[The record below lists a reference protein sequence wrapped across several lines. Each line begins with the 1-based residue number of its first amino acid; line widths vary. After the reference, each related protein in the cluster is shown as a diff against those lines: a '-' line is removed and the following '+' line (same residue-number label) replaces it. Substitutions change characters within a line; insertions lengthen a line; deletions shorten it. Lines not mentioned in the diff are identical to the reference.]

1 MGAAD
6 NYLEP
11 ARGLKSI
18 LRAFNSRNYRLYFIG
33 QGASL
38 IGTWMQQIALM
49 WLVYRLTRSAFLLGL
64 VGFSTQIPMML
75 LMPFTGVLA
84 DRWNRYRIMIV
95 NQVLEMAEAVILAIL
110 VFTHRIAIWQIV
122 ILGIILGIVNALD
135 GPTRHAFI
143 VQLVEKREDLPN
155 AIALNSAMFNS
166 ARVIGPAIA
175 GVLIALVGEGV
186 CFLIN
191 AASFL
196 AVIAALLAMR
206 IRPQENKLPAAESGI
221 IQELREG
228 FSYTF
233 GMRPVRL
240 IIIHFAWVS
249 LMGMSFTVLVP
260 ILADKILRGG
270 VHGLGFL
277 MGAIGVG
284 ALIGAILLAA
294 RKRTDGLWR
303 LIALSSTIFGI
314 SLILLSVSR
323 SYMLSLFLMVL
334 TGMGM
339 TSQMTTSNTFLQTT
353 CADSKRARVMAF
365 YLLAFFGTIPIGN
378 LMLGTLA
385 NGIGV
390 PTTLLF
396 AGIASVIGS
405 IFFAARFSALEKGEM
420 KNDCCP
426 LPTAPN
432 EITGNQCLQIDRD
445 QI

>member
-1 MGAAD
+1 MGAAE
-6 NYLEP
+6 NSLEP
-11 ARGLKSI
+11 TRGLKTI
-18 LRAFNSRNYRLYFIG
+18 IRAFNSRNYRLYFIG

-38 IGTWMQQIALM
+38 IGTWMQQIALS

-64 VGFSTQIPMML
+64 VGFATQIPQTIL
-75 LMPFTGVLA
+75 TPITGVLA

-95 NQVLEMAEAVILAIL
+95 NQVLEMVEAVILAIL

-155 AIALNSAMFNS
+155 AIALNSAMFNT

-175 GVLIALVGEGV
+175 GILIALVGEGV

-206 IRPQENKLPAAESGI
+206 IRPQEIKPPAAESGI
-221 IQELREG
+221 FRELREG

-233 GMRPVRL
+233 GMKPVRM

-260 ILADKILRGG
+260 ILADKILKGG

-277 MGAIGVG
+277 MGAIGAG
-284 ALIGAILLAA
+284 ALTGAIVLAA
-294 RKRTDGLWR
+294 RKRADGLWK

-314 SLILLSVSR
+314 SLILLAVSR
-323 SYMLSLFLMVL
+323 SYVFSLFLMFFSG
-334 TGMGM
+334 TGM
-339 TSQMTTSNTFLQTT
+339 TSQMTCSNTFLQTT
-353 CADSKRARVMAF
+353 CDDSKRARVMAF

-378 LMLGTLA
+378 LMLGALA
-385 NGIGV
+385 NWVGV

-396 AGIASVIGS
+396 AGIASVAGS
-405 IFFAARFSALEKGEM
+405 IFFAARFSALERSEK
-420 KNDCCP
+420 KNDCSP
-426 LPTAPN
+426 LSTAPSG
-432 EITGNQCLQIDRD
+432 ITGNQVP
-445 QI
+445 

>member
-1 MGAAD
+1 MDATE
-6 NYLEP
+6 NSLEP
-11 ARGLKSI
+11 DRGLKSI
-18 LRAFNSRNYRLYFIG
+18 VRAFSSRNYRLYFIG

-38 IGTWMQQIALM
+38 IGTWMQQIALI

-64 VGFSTQIPMML
+64 VGFATQIPMML

-95 NQVLEMAEAVILAIL
+95 NQVLEMVEAIILAIL

-122 ILGIILGIVNALD
+122 ILGMILGVVNALD

-143 VQLVEKREDLPN
+143 VQLVEKRDDLPN

-166 ARVIGPAIA
+166 ARLIGPAIA
-175 GVLIALVGEGV
+175 GILIALVGEGV

-191 AASFL
+191 AVSFL

-206 IRPQENKLPAAESGI
+206 IKPQKPKPQAAESGI
-221 IQELREG
+221 FRELHDG

-233 GMRPVRL
+233 GMQPVRL

-249 LMGMSFTVLVP
+249 LMGMSFTVLIP
-260 ILADKILRGG
+260 ILADKILKGG

-277 MGAIGVG
+277 MGAIGAG
-284 ALIGAILLAA
+284 ALTGAILLAA
-294 RKRTDGLWR
+294 RKRTDGLWK
-303 LIALSSTIFGI
+303 LIALSSTIFGT

-323 SYMLSLFLMVL
+323 NYIFSLFLMVII
-334 TGMGM
+334 GMGM
-339 TSQMTTSNTFLQTT
+339 TSQMTTSNTFLQTI
-353 CADSKRARVMAF
+353 CDDSKRARVMAF

-378 LMLGTLA
+378 LMLGAIA
-385 NGIGV
+385 NWAGV

-396 AGIASVIGS
+396 AGIASIASS

-420 KNDCCP
+420 KNECSP

-432 EITGNQCLQIDRD
+432 EITGNQSL
-445 QI
+445 